1 MNLKSKTPMSIALV
15 VLVMLFGTIFL
26 TSCESTVGPDED
38 DFSGGT
44 TDAVDSIINAGNH
57 AGMDTYWHVDLGSTS
72 GTSDWAFFSDGTGRF
87 RRQNYPATSGEDF
100 TWTKLSSTALLVS
113 SSYALPFTNFRE
125 ISGSKSSGSFTCK
138 LDTNDTI
145 RTFALQSGSF

>member
-1 MNLKSKTPMSIALV
+1 MNLKSKTLMSIAPV

-26 TSCESTVGPDED
+26 TTCESPMAPDED
-38 DFSGGT
+38 GYSSDV
-44 TDAVDSIINAGNH
+44 VDSIVNAVNH
-57 AGMDTYWHVDLGSTS
+57 AGMDTYWHVALGSTS
-72 GTSDWAFFSDGTGRF
+72 GTSDWAFFADGTGRF
-87 RRQNYPATSGEDF
+87 RRTNYPATDGEDF

-138 LDTNDTI
+138 LGTNDTN

>member
-1 MNLKSKTPMSIALV
+1 MSIVLV

-26 TSCESTVGPDED
+26 TTCKSPVGLDED
-38 DFSGGT
+38 DFSG
-44 TDAVDSIINAGNH
+44 DVVDSIMNAANH
-57 AGMDTYWHVDLGSTS
+57 AGMATYWHVALGSTS

-87 RRQNYPATSGEDF
+87 RRSNYPATDGEDF

-138 LDTNDTI
+138 LDTNDTR
-145 RTFALQSGSF
+145 RTFALQGDSF

>member
-1 MNLKSKTPMSIALV
+1 MNLKSKNLMSIALV
-15 VLVMLFGTIFL
+15 VLVILFGTIFL
-26 TSCESTVGPDED
+26 TTCESIMGPDD
-38 DFSGGT
+38 DDYS
-44 TDAVDSIINAGNH
+44 DAVDSIMNAVNH
-57 AGMDTYWHVDLGSTS
+57 AGMDNYWHVSLGSTS

-87 RRQNYPATSGEDF
+87 RRSNYPATDGEDF

-145 RTFALQSGSF
+145 RTFALQAGSF

>member
-1 MNLKSKTPMSIALV
+1 MNLKSKNLMSIAFV

-26 TSCESTVGPDED
+26 TRCESTMGPDEGD
-38 DFSGGT
+38 YSSDV
-44 TDAVDSIINAGNH
+44 VDSIVNAASH

-72 GTSDWAFFSDGTGRF
+72 GTSDWAFFSNGTGRF
-87 RRQNYPATSGEDF
+87 RRSNYPATNGEDF

-138 LDTNDTI
+138 LDTNDTN

>member
-1 MNLKSKTPMSIALV
+1 MNLKSKTLMSIPLV

-26 TSCESTVGPDED
+26 TTCKSTMGPDED
-38 DFSGGT
+38 DYS
-44 TDAVDSIINAGNH
+44 DAVDSIINAVSH
-57 AGMDTYWHVDLGSTS
+57 AGMDTYWHVALGSTS

-87 RRQNYPATSGEDF
+87 RRQNYPATNGEDF

-138 LDTNDTI
+138 LDTNDTN
-145 RTFALQSGSF
+145 RTFALQGGSF

>member
-1 MNLKSKTPMSIALV
+1 MNSKPKNLMSIAFV

-26 TSCESTVGPDED
+26 TRCESTMGPDED
-38 DFSGGT
+38 DYSF
-44 TDAVDSIINAGNH
+44 DIVDSIVNAVNH
-57 AGMDTYWHVDLGSTS
+57 AGMDTYWHVALGSTS

-87 RRQNYPATSGEDF
+87 RRSNYPATDGEDF

-145 RTFALQSGSF
+145 RTFALQSGYF